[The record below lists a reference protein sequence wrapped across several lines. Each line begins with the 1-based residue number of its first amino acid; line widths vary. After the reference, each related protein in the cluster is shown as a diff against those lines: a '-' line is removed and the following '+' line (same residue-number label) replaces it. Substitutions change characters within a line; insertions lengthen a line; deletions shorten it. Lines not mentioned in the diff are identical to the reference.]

1 MRNSMKRLKT
11 MKNTFSLIL
20 IASMLM
26 LASCEI
32 PTDLNDNPNGLSLDK
47 VDANLFLNG
56 AQLAN
61 IMVQNSHL
69 NRISGMFSGQL
80 VGYTS
85 LYSNIYG
92 YSLSTVES
100 NDEWN
105 GCYTGVLTNVRY
117 IREKAPDDLLLVGIS
132 KVMEAHAV
140 GTLAIL
146 MGDVPYTETGNDAIE
161 DPVFDSQVSVLNAM
175 SLLLD
180 DAISDL
186 GSANPSVN
194 WGDSDIYYDGDRDKW
209 VAAAYTLKA
218 RYALI
223 QKEYSAAL
231 VAATNGILSSADDMN
246 FIPRT
251 SDETDMDK
259 NLFNAILAGSRTG
272 DLGNNGSYLLELLND
287 TTSAYRGNAKT
298 IEFARHNYYKIDENS
313 STDNLGVIEALEPMP
328 MVTYFENQLIM
339 AEAAA
344 RTGGG
349 GLDYLNEYRAWLASG
364 GRLNDT
370 FNTPFDTTFATDTT
384 STGEDTTWIV
394 FIDTLIQYDAYE
406 AADFESGGMENSDG
420 VSAETALL
428 REIIE
433 ERYVSGFGTFMP
445 FNDHRRLRGDS
456 ETDLIVPFPLNTT
469 AAEADGHVERLPYAQ
484 DELTSNSNMT
494 EDPGLY
500 EKTEVNR

>member
-1 MRNSMKRLKT
+1 MKNSMKGLKI

-32 PTDLNDNPNGLSLDK
+32 PTDLNDNPNEITLQD
-47 VDANLFLNG
+47 VDASLFLNG

-61 IMVQNSHL
+61 TMVQNSHL
-69 NRISGMFSGQL
+69 NRITGMFSGQL
-80 VGYTS
+80 IGYTS

-105 GCYTGVLTNVRY
+105 GCYTGVLTNVRH
-117 IREKAPDDLLLVGIS
+117 IVEAVPDDKLLVGIA
-132 KVMEAHAV
+132 KVIEAHAV

-146 MGDVPYTETGNDAIE
+146 MGDVPYSEAVNDAVE
-161 DPVFDSQVSVLNAM
+161 DPVFDSQLEVLAAM
-175 SLLLD
+175 TTLLD
-180 DAISDL
+180 GAISDL
-186 GSANPSVN
+186 GSASSRPESY
-194 WGDSDIYYDGDRDKW
+194 DIYYDGDKDKW
-209 VAAAYTLKA
+209 LAAAYTLKA

-223 QKEYSAAL
+223 QSNYSAAL
-231 VAATNGILSSADDMN
+231 TAANMGISSSADDMN
-246 FIPRT
+246 FIPRGDAAV
-251 SDETDMDK
+251 SEGDK
-259 NLFNAILAGSRTG
+259 NLFNAILSGSRTG

-298 IEFARHNYYKIDENS
+298 NETARHNYYKIDETS
-313 STDNLGVIEALEPMP
+313 GEGNLGVIERFEPMP
-328 MVTYFENQLIM
+328 MVTYSENQLIK

-344 RTGGG
+344 RTGAD
-349 GLDYLNEYRAWLASG
+349 GLGHLNDYRAWLASG
-364 GRLNDT
+364 GRLNAT
-370 FNTPFDTTFATDTT
+370 FNSDTT
-384 STGEDTTWIV
+384 
-394 FIDTLIQYDAYE
+394 IQYDAYVS
-406 AADFESGGMENSDG
+406 ADFASGGMENSDG

-433 ERYVSGFGTFMP
+433 ERYVSGFGTYMP
-445 FNDHRRLRGDS
+445 FNDHRRLRGDG
-456 ETDLIVPFPLNTT
+456 ETDLIVPFPLNPGGS
-469 AAEADGHVERLPYAQ
+469 AHVERVPYAQ

-500 EKTEVNR
+500 AKTKVNGGS

>member
-1 MRNSMKRLKT
+1 MKNSMKGLKI

-32 PTDLNDNPNGLSLDK
+32 PTDLNDNPNEITLQD
-47 VDANLFLNG
+47 VDASLFLNG

-69 NRISGMFSGQL
+69 NRITGMFSGQL
-80 VGYTS
+80 IGYTS

-105 GCYTGVLTNVRY
+105 GCYTGVLTNVRH
-117 IREKAPDDLLLVGIS
+117 IVEAVPDDKLLVGIA
-132 KVMEAHAV
+132 KVIEAHAV

-146 MGDVPYTETGNDAIE
+146 MGDVPYSEAVNDAVE
-161 DPVFDSQVSVLNAM
+161 DPVFDSQLEVLAAVTT
-175 SLLLD
+175 LLD
-180 DAISDL
+180 GAISDL
-186 GSANPSVN
+186 GSASSRPESY
-194 WGDSDIYYDGDRDKW
+194 DIYYDGDKDKW
-209 VAAAYTLKA
+209 LAAAYTLKA

-223 QKEYSAAL
+223 QSNYSAAL
-231 VAATNGILSSADDMN
+231 TAANMGISSSADDMN
-246 FIPRT
+246 FIPRGDAAV
-251 SDETDMDK
+251 SEGDK
-259 NLFNAILAGSRTG
+259 NLFNAILSGSRTG

-298 IEFARHNYYKIDENS
+298 NETARHNYYKIDES
-313 STDNLGVIEALEPMP
+313 SGEGNLGVIERFEPMP
-328 MVTYFENQLIM
+328 MVTYSENQLIK

-344 RTGGG
+344 RTGAD
-349 GLDYLNEYRAWLASG
+349 GLGHLNDYRAWLASG
-364 GRLNDT
+364 GRLNAT
-370 FNTPFDTTFATDTT
+370 FNSDTT
-384 STGEDTTWIV
+384 
-394 FIDTLIQYDAYE
+394 IQYDAYVS
-406 AADFESGGMENSDG
+406 ADFASGGMENSDG

-433 ERYVSGFGTFMP
+433 ERYVSGFGTYMP
-445 FNDHRRLRGDS
+445 FNDHRRLRGDG
-456 ETDLIVPFPLNTT
+456 ETDLIVPFPLNPGGS
-469 AAEADGHVERLPYAQ
+469 AHVERVPYAQ

-500 EKTEVNR
+500 AKTKVNGGS

>member
-1 MRNSMKRLKT
+1 MKNSMKGLKT

-32 PTDLNDNPNGLSLDK
+32 PTDLNDNPNEITLQD
-47 VDANLFLNG
+47 VDPNLFLNG

-61 IMVQNSHL
+61 IMVQNSHV
-69 NRISGMFSGQL
+69 NRITGMFSGQL
-80 VGYTS
+80 IGYTS

-100 NDEWN
+100 NDEWR
-105 GCYTGVLTNVRY
+105 GCYTGVLTNVRH
-117 IREKAPDDLLLVGIS
+117 IREAAPDDKLLVGMS
-132 KVMEAHAV
+132 KVLEAHAV

-146 MGDVPYTETGNDAIE
+146 MGDVPYLEVVSETA
-161 DPVFDSQVSVLNAM
+161 DPVFDSQLEVLAGLT
-175 SLLLD
+175 LLLD
-180 DAISDL
+180 RAISDL
-186 GSANPSVN
+186 GSASSRTE
-194 WGDSDIYYDGDRDKW
+194 DYDIYYNGDKDKW
-209 VAAAYTLKA
+209 LAAAYTLKA
-218 RYALI
+218 RYALV
-223 QKEYSAAL
+223 QSDYASAL
-231 VAATNGILSSADDMN
+231 TAANMGISSSAGDMN
-246 FIPRT
+246 YIPRGDAAV
-251 SDETDMDK
+251 SQGDK
-259 NLFNAILAGSRTG
+259 NLFNAILSGSRTG

-298 IEFARHNYYKIDENS
+298 NETARHNYYKIDETS
-313 STDNLGVIEALEPMP
+313 GEGNLGVIERFEPMP
-328 MVTYFENQLIM
+328 MVTYFENQLIK

-344 RTGGG
+344 RTGAD
-349 GLDYLNEYRAWLASG
+349 GLGHLNDYRAWLAGG
-364 GRLNDT
+364 GRLNTT
-370 FNTPFDTTFATDTT
+370 FNSDTT
-384 STGEDTTWIV
+384 
-394 FIDTLIQYDAYE
+394 IQYDAYVS
-406 AADFESGGMENSDG
+406 ADFASGGMENSDG

-469 AAEADGHVERLPYAQ
+469 AAAADGHVERIPYAQ

-500 EKTEVNR
+500 AKTKVNGGS

>member
-1 MRNSMKRLKT
+1 MKNSMKGLKI

-32 PTDLNDNPNGLSLDK
+32 PTDLNDNPNEITLQD
-47 VDANLFLNG
+47 VDASLFLNG

-69 NRISGMFSGQL
+69 NRITGMFSGQL
-80 VGYTS
+80 IGYTS

-105 GCYTGVLTNVRY
+105 GCYTGVLTNVRH
-117 IREKAPDDLLLVGIS
+117 IVEAVPDDKLLVGIA
-132 KVMEAHAV
+132 KVIEAHAV

-146 MGDVPYTETGNDAIE
+146 MGDVPYSEAVNDAVE
-161 DPVFDSQVSVLNAM
+161 DPVFDSQVEVLAAM
-175 SLLLD
+175 TTLLD
-180 DAISDL
+180 GAISDL
-186 GSANPSVN
+186 GSASSRPESY
-194 WGDSDIYYDGDRDKW
+194 DIYYDGDKDKW
-209 VAAAYTLKA
+209 LAAAYTLKA

-223 QKEYSAAL
+223 QSNYSAAL
-231 VAATNGILSSADDMN
+231 TAANMGISSSADDMN
-246 FIPRT
+246 FIPRGDAAV
-251 SDETDMDK
+251 SEGDK
-259 NLFNAILAGSRTG
+259 NLFNAILSGSRTG

-298 IEFARHNYYKIDENS
+298 NETARHNYYKIDETS
-313 STDNLGVIEALEPMP
+313 GEGNLGVIERFEPMP
-328 MVTYFENQLIM
+328 MVTYSENQLIK

-344 RTGGG
+344 RTGAD
-349 GLDYLNEYRAWLASG
+349 GLGHLNDYRAWLASG
-364 GRLNDT
+364 GRLNAT
-370 FNTPFDTTFATDTT
+370 FNSDTT
-384 STGEDTTWIV
+384 
-394 FIDTLIQYDAYE
+394 IQYDAYVS
-406 AADFESGGMENSDG
+406 ADFASGGMENSDG

-433 ERYVSGFGTFMP
+433 ERYVSGFGTYMP
-445 FNDHRRLRGDS
+445 FNDHRRLRGDG
-456 ETDLIVPFPLNTT
+456 ETDLIVPFPLNPGGS
-469 AAEADGHVERLPYAQ
+469 AHVERVPYAQ

-500 EKTEVNR
+500 AKTKVNGGS

>member
-1 MRNSMKRLKT
+1 MKNSMKGLKI

-32 PTDLNDNPNGLSLDK
+32 PTDLNDNPNEITLQD
-47 VDANLFLNG
+47 VDASLFLNG

-69 NRISGMFSGQL
+69 NRITGMFSGQL
-80 VGYTS
+80 IGYTS

-105 GCYTGVLTNVRY
+105 GCYTGVLTNVRH
-117 IREKAPDDLLLVGIS
+117 IVEAVPDDKLLVGIA
-132 KVMEAHAV
+132 KVIEAHAV

-146 MGDVPYTETGNDAIE
+146 MGDVPYSEAVNDAVE
-161 DPVFDSQVSVLNAM
+161 DPVFDSQLEVLAAVTT
-175 SLLLD
+175 LLD
-180 DAISDL
+180 GAISDL
-186 GSANPSVN
+186 GSASSRPESY
-194 WGDSDIYYDGDRDKW
+194 DIYYDGDKDKW
-209 VAAAYTLKA
+209 LAAAYTLKA

-223 QKEYSAAL
+223 QSNYSAAL
-231 VAATNGILSSADDMN
+231 TAANMGISSSADDMN
-246 FIPRT
+246 FIPRGDAAV
-251 SDETDMDK
+251 SEGDK
-259 NLFNAILAGSRTG
+259 NLFNAILSGSRTG

-298 IEFARHNYYKIDENS
+298 NETARHNYYKIDETS
-313 STDNLGVIEALEPMP
+313 GEGNLGVIERFEPMP
-328 MVTYFENQLIM
+328 MVTYSENQLIK

-344 RTGGG
+344 RTGAD
-349 GLDYLNEYRAWLASG
+349 GLGHLNDYRAWLASG
-364 GRLNDT
+364 GRLNAT
-370 FNTPFDTTFATDTT
+370 FNSDTT
-384 STGEDTTWIV
+384 
-394 FIDTLIQYDAYE
+394 IQYDAYVS
-406 AADFESGGMENSDG
+406 ADFASGGMENSDG

-433 ERYVSGFGTFMP
+433 ERYVSGFGTYMP
-445 FNDHRRLRGDS
+445 FNDHRRLRGDG
-456 ETDLIVPFPLNTT
+456 ETDLIVPFPLNPGGS
-469 AAEADGHVERLPYAQ
+469 AHVERVPYAQ
-484 DELTSNSNMT
+484 DELTSNSNKT

-500 EKTEVNR
+500 AKTKVNGGS